1 MELAERRR
9 EEEGC
14 CVEIPVV
21 NPDIVTG
28 QLRVLRSRLRISS
41 NMQ

>member
-1 MELAERRR
+1 MDLAERRR

-14 CVEIPVV
+14 CVEIPVL
-21 NPDIVTG
+21 NTDIVTD
-28 QLRVLRSRLRISS
+28 QLCVMRSRFRIFS